1 MQLSILVESQR
12 GVVLLIANDH
22 EIGLARLGIY
32 VMAFLAASFKFDCLT
47 LL

>member
-1 MQLSILVESQR
+1 MQMSILVESQK

-22 EIGLARLGIY
+22 EIGLARLGID
-32 VMAFLAASFKFDCLT
+32 VMAFMTASFIIDCIN